1 MNVSM
6 PRCSKEIYPIS
17 AVYTAM
23 SKLLLELGWT
33 EQDGSVQE
41 QRAKTAEGDV
51 KGAGRWGVK

>member
-1 MNVSM
+1 MNVLM

-33 EQDGSVQE
+33 EQDGSMQE
-41 QRAKTAEGDV
+41 QRAKAAEGDV
-51 KGAGRWGVK
+51 KGAGR